1 MSINLND
8 STAAEWETGDARDLY
23 RAILGRPM
31 SVLQFA
37 LSRARAIG
45 GVPVKN
51 LLTRAAIG
59 MLLAGG
65 AVAGCS
71 SDDGPR
77 YVERVPVAAPDSPA
91 SRVEYER
98 PRPMPEPAA
107 PAPALR

>member
-1 MSINLND
+1 M
-8 STAAEWETGDARDLY
+8 GDRRRARPLQGNPRRADECPTVCVVVCARDW
-23 RAILGRPM
+23 RR
-31 SVLQFA
+31 
-37 LSRARAIG
+37 
-45 GVPVKN
+45 VPVKN
-51 LLTRAAIG
+51 LLRTAIG
-59 MLLAGG
+59 IFVAGW

-71 SDDGPR
+71 SDDSGPR